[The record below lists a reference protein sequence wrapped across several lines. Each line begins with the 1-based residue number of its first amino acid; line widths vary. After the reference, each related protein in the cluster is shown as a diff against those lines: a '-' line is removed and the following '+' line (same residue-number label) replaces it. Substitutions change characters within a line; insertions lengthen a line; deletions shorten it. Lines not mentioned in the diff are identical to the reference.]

1 MRSVELRELLAFAG
15 VARHLNF
22 TRAAAE
28 LGISPPTLSQC
39 IKALEDKL
47 GVRLLT
53 RTTRSVSLT
62 EAGAHL
68 LARSEDIFRNF
79 EATLDEL
86 TRFGKAPSGHLR
98 LLVSRTAATVMVGPV
113 MAAFFDVYPEIH
125 IEMIVDDLHLDL
137 VANRIDAGI
146 QVGER
151 IEKDMVAI
159 RLVAPFE
166 QVLMASPRYLER
178 SPAPA
183 SPAEL
188 RHHSCIRLRSP
199 WDGTVQPWKLQSGT
213 EQVEV
218 AVEGPCI
225 VNDLRVLATVVAGGA
240 GIGLL
245 PPALVESLLSNGALV
260 RILEGWGNPVSGLYL
275 YHPSSR
281 QVPAAL
287 RAFINFMRDR
297 KTSPDEK
304 QAPAGRTRQIANS
317 AEQRASRQKK
327 QKSILPRRKE
337 TVS

>member
-1 MRSVELRELLAFAG
+1 MRSVEMRELLAFAG

-53 RTTRSVSLT
+53 RTTRSVALT

-79 EATLDEL
+79 EGALDEL
-86 TRFGKAPSGHLR
+86 TRFGKAPSGDLR
-98 LLVSRTAATVMVGPV
+98 LLVSRTAATVMVGPL
-113 MAAFFDVYPEIH
+113 MGAFFDVYPDIH

-151 IEKDMVAI
+151 IEKDMIAI

-166 QVLMASPRYLER
+166 QVLMASPRYLEG

-183 SPAEL
+183 SPPEL
-188 RHHSCIRLRSP
+188 RRHTCIRLRSP
-199 WDGTVQPWKLQSGT
+199 WDGTVQPWKLQNGA

-218 AVEGPCI
+218 AVDGPCI

-245 PPALVESLLSNGALV
+245 PPALVESLLSNGMLV
-260 RILEGWGNPVSGLYL
+260 RILEGWCNPVSGLYL
-275 YHPSSR
+275 YHPSRR

-287 RAFINFMRDR
+287 SAFINFMRDR

-304 QAPAGRTRQIANS
+304 RAPMGRTGQSANS
-317 AEQRASRQKK
+317 AALRASRQKK
-327 QKSILPRRKE
+327 QKSILSRRNE